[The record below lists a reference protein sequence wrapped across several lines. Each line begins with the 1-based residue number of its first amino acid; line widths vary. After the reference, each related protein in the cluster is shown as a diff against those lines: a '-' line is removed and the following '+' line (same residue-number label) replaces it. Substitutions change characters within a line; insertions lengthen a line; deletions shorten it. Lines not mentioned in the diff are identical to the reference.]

1 MHKKIIAIDQ
11 GTSSTR
17 AVLFDEN
24 FSFISSE
31 QEEFPQLF
39 PRDGWV
45 EHRPIDIWNSVLS
58 VTKKLFSSCS
68 LGPSD
73 VISIGITNQ
82 RETTLIW
89 DRKTG
94 EEVYPAIV
102 WQDRRTTSFCD
113 NLREDSIE
121 QEIHN
126 KTGLLIDPYFSAS
139 KVAWILD
146 NVPGVR
152 ARAERG
158 ELAFGTID
166 SFLIWKL
173 TSGKE
178 HKTDATNAS
187 RTSLF
192 NIRENHWDDDL
203 LRIFNIPRSLL
214 PKVCDNASDF
224 GSTSLFG
231 GSISIGGVA
240 GDQQSALIGQCCFN
254 EGDVKSTFGTGCFVL
269 VNTGKEILES
279 KNRLLTTIAYRL
291 SGETTYGLEGSV
303 FVAGSALQ
311 WLRDKLR
318 FFDVASD
325 TESLAKIASD
335 SSNVIMIPAF
345 TGIGAPH
352 WDSNARG
359 AIYGLTRDSGIPE
372 ITLAALQSVVFQTK
386 NLLDAMAEDGAQFKE
401 IKVDGGM
408 VNNSWFNQ
416 ELANCLRVSI
426 NKPRYIETT
435 SIGAAYLAGLQ
446 AGICSSLDHLKA
458 SWVCDQEFV
467 PDPSKAHGASEAYI
481 RWLKALDRTK
491 GSI

>member
-1 MHKKIIAIDQ
+1 MNKKIIAIDQ

-17 AVLFDEN
+17 AVLFDES

-39 PRDGWV
+39 PQDGWV
-45 EHRPIDIWNSVLS
+45 EHRPNDIWNSVLS

-68 LGPSD
+68 LSPSD

-113 NLREDSIE
+113 NLRVNSIE
-121 QEIHN
+121 KEIHS

-214 PKVCDNASDF
+214 PDVCDNASDF

-231 GSISIGGVA
+231 GSVSIGGVA

-335 SSNVIMIPAF
+335 SSNVIMVPAF

-386 NLLDAMAEDGAQFKE
+386 NLLDAMAEDGAKFKE

-408 VNNSWFNQ
+408 VTNSWFNQ

-446 AGICSSLDHLKA
+446 AGICSSLDHLKT

-467 PDPSKAHGASEAYI
+467 PDSSKTHSASKAYI